1 MSMLI
6 DKQKKI
12 VILDIEGN
20 SASKKNELK
29 ITQFSALILKDNQIE
44 EINFY
49 NRNVNLIPPIVQK
62 LTRISINKLKTSG
75 LSERHLIKEIYNILL
90 DADIIYAY
98 GYAFDKQIIKSML
111 KKYEYPPLLVKWI
124 DPPTKAKEKLQ
135 RPHIKLSI
143 LSKELGFSKE
153 DFHNALT
160 DCYAILHIIQ
170 YLDNQELIQ
179 V

>member
-49 NRNVNLIPPIVQK
+49 NRNVI
-62 LTRISINKLKTSG
+62 
-75 LSERHLIKEIYNILL
+75 
-90 DADIIYAY
+90 
-98 GYAFDKQIIKSML
+98 
-111 KKYEYPPLLVKWI
+111 
-124 DPPTKAKEKLQ
+124 
-135 RPHIKLSI
+135 
-143 LSKELGFSKE
+143 
-153 DFHNALT
+153 
-160 DCYAILHIIQ
+160 
-170 YLDNQELIQ
+170 
-179 V
+179 